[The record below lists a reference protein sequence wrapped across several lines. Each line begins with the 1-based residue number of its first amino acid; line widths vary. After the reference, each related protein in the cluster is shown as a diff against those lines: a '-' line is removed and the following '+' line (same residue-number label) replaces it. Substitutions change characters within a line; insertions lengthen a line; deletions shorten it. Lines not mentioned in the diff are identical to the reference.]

1 MIDSTEAYS
10 LSRTGKI
17 DDVTGTIIRRIDVKS
32 IKNQVTTLFEFKS
45 VQPPSP
51 PKGFADQF
59 VKDMKLR
66 EVAAVDQL
74 RWVFDGNKV
83 TSLTKS
89 DFINVLDGA
98 TIPQEVINKLVKSG
112 AKTKDRLL
120 DLIETDFDKIFIV
133 AK

>member
-1 MIDSTEAYS
+1 
-10 LSRTGKI
+10 
-17 DDVTGTIIRRIDVKS
+17 
-32 IKNQVTTLFEFKS
+32 
-45 VQPPSP
+45 
-51 PKGFADQF
+51 
-59 VKDMKLR
+59 MKLT
-66 EVAAVDQL
+66 EVASLDQL